1 MAVTSRGSD
10 RTSTMS
16 ADSIATSVPAP
27 TAMPTSA
34 WVSAG
39 ASFTPSPVIA
49 TVSPRA
55 CTSLILV
62 AFWSGRTSAKNSSR
76 SSSRATQRATAEAS
90 REAQQPLLAPSAERN
105 HVGHAEA
112 ALGERARLVEDDR
125 VERSGAL
132 EGRAISDQEAVGRR
146 QRRGH
151 LDDQRHGEPQ
161 RMRARD
167 DHDGHCALYGKGQTR
182 AERKPGPERHG
193 ATPQSLARQPD

>member
-34 WVSAG
+34 WMSAG

-76 SSSRATQRATAEAS
+76 SGSRSPQRLGAPARDRSEVLRRRDRDSALAGTPDHARRNGVLRLALEAS
-90 REAQQPLLAPSAERN
+90 REAHQLLLAPSAERN

-125 VERSGAL
+125 VERS
-132 EGRAISDQEAVGRR
+132 
-146 QRRGH
+146 
-151 LDDQRHGEPQ
+151 
-161 RMRARD
+161 
-167 DHDGHCALYGKGQTR
+167 
-182 AERKPGPERHG
+182 
-193 ATPQSLARQPD
+193 